1 MKLSDFSKDS
11 RGQVIRAAGGYD
23 AFVPNRL
30 PPKLELTW
38 ELAACLSRADRRL
51 AELAGAARTLPSPH
65 LLIAPFIR
73 REAVLSSQ
81 IEGTQ
86 ASLSDL
92 FLFEAA
98 PSGTRHPG
106 RESVSDVREVANYV
120 HALGYGLKRLETL
133 PISLRLIRELH
144 ERLMEGVRGDR
155 LTPGEFRRSQNW
167 IGRPGCTLDEAVF
180 VPPPVEEMTNALSD
194 LESFL
199 HSPSTLPP
207 LVRMAMAHYQFEAIH
222 PFVDGNGRI
231 GRLLIS
237 LLLCHEGLLDQPL
250 LYLSACFERR
260 RDDYYRLLLDVSRQG
275 SWTAWIEFFL
285 AAVEEQSRDVVWRTG
300 KLLELRQQ
308 YRSGFETARSSAL
321 LLALVDDLFET
332 PVLMIPRVSKRLKIT
347 HRAAML
353 NVRKLVDA
361 GIVEEV
367 TGRVRSRIFMAR
379 GILKILEQAETPA
392 PGASHPLP

>member
-1 MKLSDFSKDS
+1 MKPSDFSKDK

-30 PPKLELTW
+30 PPKLDLTW
-38 ELAACLSRADRRL
+38 ELVASLSRADRSL
-51 AELAGAARTLPSPH
+51 AKLAGAARTLPSSQ

-98 PSGTRHPG
+98 PSGTRQPG
-106 RESVSDVREVANYV
+106 PEGVSDVREVANYV
-120 HALGYGLKRLETL
+120 RALNYGLKRLETL

-167 IGRPGCTLDEAVF
+167 IGRPGCTLENAIF

-194 LESFL
+194 LEAFL

-207 LVRMAMAHYQFEAIH
+207 LLRLALSHYQFEAIH

-237 LLLCHEGLLDQPL
+237 LLLCQEGLLNQPL
-250 LYLSACFERR
+250 LYLSAYFERR
-260 RDDYYRLLLDVSRQG
+260 RDDYYRLLLDVSRRG
-275 SWTAWIEFFL
+275 SWAAWIEFFL

-300 KLLELRQQ
+300 KLLELRLQ
-308 YRSGFETARSSAL
+308 YRSGFEMARSSAL
-321 LLALVDDLFET
+321 LLTLVDDLFET
-332 PVLMIPRVSKRLKIT
+332 PVLMIPRVAKRLKIT

-367 TGRVRSRIFMAR
+367 TGRERNRIFVAR
-379 GILKILEQAETPA
+379 RILRILEQPESPA
-392 PGASHPLP
+392 LEASRPFP

>member
-1 MKLSDFSKDS
+1 MKSSDFSKDS
-11 RGQVIRAAGGYD
+11 WGRVIRAAGGYG
-23 AFVPNRL
+23 AFVPSRL
-30 PPKLELTW
+30 PPKLELNW
-38 ELAACLSRADRRL
+38 KLVASLSRADRGL
-51 AELAGAARTLPSPH
+51 AELAGAARALPDPH

-86 ASLSDL
+86 TSLSDL
-92 FLFEAA
+92 FLYEAA
-98 PSGTRHPG
+98 PSGTRNSR
-106 RESVSDVREVANYV
+106 REGVSDVREVANYV
-120 HALGYGLKRLETL
+120 RALDYGLKRLETL

-180 VPPPVEEMTNALSD
+180 VPPPVEEMMKALSD
-194 LESFL
+194 LEAFL

-207 LVRMAMAHYQFEAIH
+207 LIRMAMAHYQFEAIH

-231 GRLLIS
+231 GRLLVS
-237 LLLCHEGLLDQPL
+237 LLLSHEGLQDHPI
-250 LYLSACFERR
+250 LYHSAFFERR
-260 RDDYYRLLLDVSRQG
+260 RENYNSLLLDVSRKG
-275 SWTAWIEFFL
+275 SWAAWIEFFL
-285 AAVEEQSRDVVWRTG
+285 SAVEEQSRDVVWRTG
-300 KLLELRQQ
+300 DLLALRKQ
-308 YRSGFETARSSAL
+308 YRSRFESARSSAL

-332 PVLMIPRVSKRLKIT
+332 PVLMIPRVAKRLKIT

-361 GIVEEV
+361 GVVEEV
-367 TGRVRSRIFMAR
+367 TGRERNRIFVAK
-379 GILKILEQAETPA
+379 GILKILEQAEASA
-392 PGASHPLP
+392 PK

>member
-1 MKLSDFSKDS
+1 MKTSDFSKDS
-11 RGQVIRAAGGYD
+11 WGRVIRTAGGYD
-23 AFVPNRL
+23 AFVPSRL
-30 PPKLELTW
+30 PPKLELNW
-38 ELAACLSRADRRL
+38 ELVASLSRADRRL
-51 AELAGAARTLPSPH
+51 AELAGAAGTLPNSH

-92 FLFEAA
+92 FLYEAA
-98 PSGTRHPG
+98 PSGTRDSR
-106 RESVSDVREVANYV
+106 REGVSDVREVANYV
-120 HALGYGLKRLETL
+120 HALDYGLKRLETL
-133 PISLRLIRELH
+133 PISLRLMRELH

-180 VPPPVEEMTNALSD
+180 VPPPVEEMTKALSD
-194 LESFL
+194 LEAFL

-207 LVRMAMAHYQFEAIH
+207 LIRIAMVHYQFEAIH

-231 GRLLIS
+231 GRLLVS
-237 LLLCHEGLLDQPL
+237 LLLCHEGLLKHPL
-250 LYLSACFERR
+250 LYLSAFFERR
-260 RDDYYRLLLDVSRQG
+260 REDYYRLLLDVSRKG
-275 SWTAWIEFFL
+275 SWAAWIEFSL
-285 AAVEEQSRDVVWRTG
+285 SAVEEQSRDVVWRMEN
-300 KLLELRQQ
+300 LLALRKQ
-308 YRSGFETARSSAL
+308 YRSRFESARSSAL

-332 PVLMIPRVSKRLKIT
+332 PVLMIPRVAKRLKIT

-367 TGRVRSRIFMAR
+367 TGRMRSMVFVSR
-379 GILKILEQAETPA
+379 GILKILDQAKASA
-392 PGASHPLP
+392 PK

>member
-30 PPKLELTW
+30 PPELDLTW
-38 ELAACLSRADRRL
+38 GLVASLSRADRSL
-51 AELAGAARTLPSPH
+51 AKLAGAARTLQSPQ

-73 REAVLSSQ
+73 REAVLSSR

-92 FLFEAA
+92 FLFEVA
-98 PSGTRHPG
+98 PSHTGQPE
-106 RESVSDVREVANYV
+106 REGVSDVREVANYV
-120 HALGYGLKRLETL
+120 RALDYGLKRLETF

-155 LTPGEFRRSQNW
+155 VTPGEFRRSQNW
-167 IGRPGCTLDEAVF
+167 IGRPGCTLEEAIF

-194 LESFL
+194 LEAFL

-207 LVRMAMAHYQFEAIH
+207 LVRLALSHYQFEAIH

-237 LLLCHEGLLDQPL
+237 LFLCQEGLLNQPL
-250 LYLSACFERR
+250 LYLSAYFERR
-260 RDDYYRLLLDVSRQG
+260 RDDYYRLLLDVSRRG
-275 SWTAWIEFFL
+275 SWAAWIEFFL

-300 KLLELRQQ
+300 KLLELRLQ

-321 LLALVDDLFET
+321 LLTLVDDLFET
-332 PVLMIPRVSKRLKIT
+332 PVLMIPRVAKRLKIT

-367 TGRVRSRIFMAR
+367 TGRERNRIFVAR
-379 GILKILEQAETPA
+379 RILRILEQPESPA
-392 PGASHPLP
+392 LEASRPFP